1 MAAPVASPSGYVNRS
16 ILKNTIHHQVWLATK
31 RKTLE
36 EEKKHHDTLM
46 GSISVAASFKGFLK
60 QTAKPQERN
69 PFVKAQKNQE
79 HPNKID
85 EKPAGKLSRNR
96 TVLKSGEIK
105 AEKDTVVENSQESE
119 DTSNSPTNSS
129 KKKEIKTSGST
140 TNTVSSACDA
150 NNNLNRIEQRKRGYS
165 LTEDQKEQ
173 LLSLL
178 ATGKLNQNSLVST
191 NNESKSEEPNKQT
204 SKAPED
210 RSIKPPS
217 PSLYAYPQYGQTEAQ
232 IMFNPITPAGRSS
245 SPSVQS
251 DKSESQIPAVPNFV
265 PIAVPIPSVAPVP
278 MPPFWYMSQGG
289 MMPYPQ
295 PAMSPVQYVPV
306 DPSMASNRSVV
317 STVSDLSEVSD
328 VKPRSKNSSSAI
340 PRFQKAENPEPSSEK
355 ERSRRASAPQ
365 SNKGSKLPRPIWQ
378 TPVTKSRATSV
389 ESGSNAVRRRTPISK
404 ESNEPNEEIIPVRAR
419 TPSPS
424 LGRQASSE
432 ATTPPRSQTPPVYW
446 NRDGEDTHIPTNNQL
461 QKRLS
466 TGSVPSW
473 RSSSPSSSP
482 DGRRRSSSSP
492 SRSRPNSPVQRP
504 RSGSSSRP
512 SSPVGSRSNSPV
524 SLLVSKFEQMSQETS
539 DNSPRDRSN
548 SVSSMITK
556 FGSSSLLPEDRI
568 VRGQFKPNIM
578 SATASQPASKT
589 GPFRTSTSRDRAQN
603 HNLNS
608 SRGNPISSREN
619 LISSHDRSRTSEP
632 LDDDI
637 RLVNNNLSDPCEVHR
652 SGSDPG
658 SSENKRER
666 LSGEYRRPLSSSL
679 GNIRKEC
686 ESNDDKYEDSRTRL
700 LETIRKWSSQEN
712 IMPDTSSADLTKYV
726 QERCKTENS
735 LVDDYSTKKEMLDEE
750 ISTKRRGSSGTFSSE
765 RGRSPSS
772 ELKNE
777 LIVKSSNA
785 LDRMS
790 KPLWTKEC
798 LSTEP
803 ARKSSLDSEPVR
815 EKRSPKSRPRDI
827 CVTPER
833 DSSMQYCGIKGP
845 NDFLWSATS
854 ETPKFEIPVDLAI
867 LDSSTPSVSSP
878 LNSVCGFDL
887 THGGRERSILSPTA
901 PLSPGSLKDFKPSN
915 YFTNVT
921 FKCGEME
928 PERDTNCLTKRPSNG
943 GNIVSSDAVS
953 NRRDPQLNY
962 VRRFERKILR
972 STGDV
977 DDEVFFSNS
986 GSGEVQT
993 ITPKDI
999 SSVDGIHKR
1008 SYSETG
1014 RPKKTV
1020 KDKAKDNPRPV
1031 TSSQAKT
1038 LPNRFTSQGSSS
1050 NNVATSDSKNA
1061 RTHSGNDPIARSRHP
1076 SGDAMSVNDRAPAS
1090 TSRNPPSPMTLR
1102 KLLSSPVIHGE
1113 NTSQTR
1119 PSTSKRNSLPTS
1131 PGINLSPNRDPSA
1144 NRPITK
1150 SSSQTNLS
1158 PSQRQVDVHK
1168 SSSQTNLSSRQTV
1181 EGYSSSSSN
1190 KGPALSQKKKD
1201 NGLVGSNNPHFKGD
1215 EIKTN
1220 SSAINAKSGNPSN
1233 PHPSKER
1240 LVAKE
1245 HSNERK
1251 TNSSSPHNQATK
1263 TKRSSASSDTSKNS
1277 DSSIVRY
1284 PYTRRVSTP
1293 VKGSSTIKPPPKAAS
1308 NPASPLYSKQQKG
1321 TFEFFGAPS
1330 ANYPSKSQESVN
1342 TGDRNSNQ
1350 VKSNLSGTR
1359 HNPKQRIPSS
1369 EGSSADSSGV
1379 GSSPMASPS
1388 GSFSK
1393 SSSTFELQS
1402 VPGDSDVFYI
1412 PSAGETFPN
1421 SESTSAKANTK
1432 RFPSSSSTDSG
1443 LNMSDL
1449 DENRKGNG
1457 NGKECNRVRS
1467 PPTSP
1472 TKLSPLHSPC
1482 PTSPKFPTGTSIFYD
1497 PRDQQAALLLS
1508 EKDSSDIQK
1517 EPLNLMNSSSA
1528 SQQNEASNPLKS
1540 SSTKSTEST
1549 NKTVRSDSDKTK
1561 NLKGGAS
1568 KMHDKISLDSN
1579 ERISSLPE
1587 NPKDASAAL
1596 KVATL
1601 AQIVRSTSKERL
1613 ASSTPPPDILGRPS
1627 SKSPPSSSR
1636 VDSKELLGQLVK
1648 KVLNSAAAKQG
1659 SSPKA
1664 SFAEPTSFS
1673 PRDGSKG
1680 KRATQG
1686 KMFFLPEE
1694 TIGVGEKEKANR
1706 QGQNQTIDT
1715 SNSAQRL
1722 SNADKVDKK
1731 KEQRLTGSKDTTPA
1745 RNQEDASAQPVPVA
1759 SNKAPITPSSASK
1772 VENSSLEEQL
1782 VEWKDKDA
1790 LSKIIEMI
1798 HDEFAFDGYL
1808 DDGVE
1813 DVNMAEYVLSLAGMS
1828 EENFKEAITDQ
1839 YSDLYW
1845 DEDLLHEMYEAVT
1858 GGQQS
1863 RRTTLQFSESTVS
1876 DTSPSESVNLS
1887 REESYLSLEPL
1898 YFNSISRSSSERSG
1912 TGVGDVFVSPLGE
1925 ATEFLPIKVIAP
1937 EMQADIHELLTPV
1950 FEDYHGLMGIKL
1962 ASSVEDLSD
1971 KLGTKIMEISQQLM
1985 LERRAKKKSM
1995 NSYNKMADVD
2005 NKRDVKDLASKLV
2018 NEIEESDKKI
2028 IYLKLVQR
2036 QLRNVYAERFGLDT
2050 TLLHAFV
2057 VSYNNSCVTLEPE
2070 LNNSFL
2076 NFSPIWNQ
2084 RSKESNDIVD
2094 ESFIGPSLQSGTKLG
2109 LFSYLFDR
2117 HAMSQAYV
2125 RYFLYTFRYIAK
2137 PQELFAF
2144 IREKC
2149 SASLRTDS
2157 SGQVYNHQLQ
2167 IRYRALDLLSEWI
2180 DGYYQFDFKTNPN
2193 LIKELLRF
2201 VKDELILVDRSE
2213 RGHYLM
2219 ELIAEKQKQDWN
2231 NNSLTEEYTDFVA
2244 VLQLE
2249 DPPGLGPME
2258 GKKDSLKKPLSSRKA
2273 KSPVQCFRRATPEK
2287 ETTYKATLYLKALSV
2302 LDHSSRILAEQLTL
2316 IQQDLFFRV
2325 HPIDFLNSRAHG
2337 IGVGRSQS
2345 PSRER
2350 DNIFGFSTG
2359 SRRISELPGSDQGPL
2374 PWEHNLYVS
2383 DPSSEG
2389 ALEDLLE
2396 HAQDVSLWVAV
2407 EICSAS
2413 SIKAQLALITKFVN
2427 AARYC
2432 CEIRNYS
2439 TCIQIIDALEMFVVK
2454 HLPVWKQ
2461 VPTKTSEVLEEL
2473 KAVKVLLKT
2482 DSSWLMK
2489 SESSRDKPTIP
2500 CFLLFIIHVQQQE
2513 LGGFTLPSDMYKWTK
2528 MRSVARLV
2536 DQLRLFKQMRYAF
2549 QTDEE
2554 MKARLKQRI
2563 LECKNENLH
2572 ALASENASNFH
2583 VSSSHG
2589 SRKFHDA
2596 FKKMKATFGGH
2607 TTS

>member
-1 MAAPVASPSGYVNRS
+1 M
-16 ILKNTIHHQVWLATK
+16 
-31 RKTLE
+31 
-36 EEKKHHDTLM
+36 
-46 GSISVAASFKGFLK
+46 
-60 QTAKPQERN
+60 
-69 PFVKAQKNQE
+69 
-79 HPNKID
+79 
-85 EKPAGKLSRNR
+85 SRNR

-105 AEKDTVVENSQESE
+105 AEKDTVVENSQELE

-129 KKKEIKTSGST
+129 KKKEIQTSGST
-140 TNTVSSACDA
+140 THTFASACDA
-150 NNNLNRIEQRKRGYS
+150 NNNLNRIEHRKRGYS

-204 SKAPED
+204 SKAAED
-210 RSIKPPS
+210 RSMKPPS

-232 IMFNPITPAGRSS
+232 IMFNPITPAGRSA
-245 SPSVQS
+245 SPNVHS
-251 DKSESQIPAVPNFV
+251 DKSESQIPVVPNFV

-278 MPPFWYMSQGG
+278 MPPVWYMSQGG
-289 MMPYPQ
+289 MMPYPH
-295 PAMSPVQYVPV
+295 PSMSPVQYVPV

-317 STVSDLSEVSD
+317 STVSDLGEVSD
-328 VKPRSKNSSSAI
+328 VEPRSKNSSSAI
-340 PRFQKAENPEPSSEK
+340 PRFHKAENPGPSSEK

-365 SNKGSKLPRPIWQ
+365 SNKGSKLPRPIWK

-389 ESGSNAVRRRTPISK
+389 ESSSNAVRRRTPISK
-404 ESNEPNEEIIPVRAR
+404 GSNESNEEIMPVRAR
-419 TPSPS
+419 TPSSS

-432 ATTPPRSQTPPVYW
+432 ATTTPRSQTPPVYW
-446 NRDGEDTHIPTNNQL
+446 NRDREDTHIATNNQL

-466 TGSVPSW
+466 TGSVPSG
-473 RSSSPSSSP
+473 RPSSPSSLA
-482 DGRRRSSSSP
+482 DGRLRSSSSP

-504 RSGSSSRP
+504 RSSSSRP
-512 SSPVGSRSNSPV
+512 SSPVGSRSDSPV

-556 FGSSSLLPEDRI
+556 FGSSSLVPEDRI
-568 VRGQFKPNIM
+568 VKGHFKPNM
-578 SATASQPASKT
+578 SATPPQPASKT
-589 GPFRTSTSRDRAQN
+589 GPFRTSTTRDRVQN
-603 HNLNS
+603 HNLDS
-608 SRGNPISSREN
+608 LGGNPISSRES
-619 LISSHDRSRTSEP
+619 LISSHDRSRTSES

-658 SSENKRER
+658 SSKNKSER

-679 GNIRKEC
+679 GNIHKEC
-686 ESNDDKYEDSRTRL
+686 ESNDDKYQDSRTRL

-726 QERCKTENS
+726 QERCKTGNS
-735 LVDDYSTKKEMLDEE
+735 LVDDYPTKKEMLDEE
-750 ISTKRRGSSGTFSSE
+750 ISTKRRGSSGTFSSG

-827 CVTPER
+827 CVTSER

-845 NDFLWSATS
+845 KDFLWSATS

-887 THGGRERSILSPTA
+887 TYGEREGSILSPTA

-921 FKCGEME
+921 FKCGKME

-943 GNIVSSDAVS
+943 GNIVSSDTVS

-986 GSGEVQT
+986 GSSEVQT

-1008 SYSETG
+1008 SYSESG
-1014 RPKKTV
+1014 NPKKTV

-1038 LPNRFTSQGSSS
+1038 SPNRFTSQGSS
-1050 NNVATSDSKNA
+1050 NNVATSDSKNT
-1061 RTHSGNDPIARSRHP
+1061 RTHSGNDPITRSRHP
-1076 SGDAMSVNDRAPAS
+1076 SGDAMSVNDRASAS
-1090 TSRNPPSPMTLR
+1090 TSRNPPSPVTLR

-1119 PSTSKRNSLPTS
+1119 PSTSKQISLPTS

-1168 SSSQTNLSSRQTV
+1168 SSSQTSLSSRQTV

-1201 NGLVGSNNPHFKGD
+1201 NGLMGSNNPHFKRD

-1245 HSNERK
+1245 HSDERK

-1263 TKRSSASSDTSKNS
+1263 TKRSSASSDTSKTS

-1284 PYTRRVSTP
+1284 PYTRRGSTP

-1342 TGDRNSNQ
+1342 TGDPNSNQ
-1350 VKSNLSGTR
+1350 VKYNLSGAR

-1402 VPGDSDVFYI
+1402 VPGDFDVFSI
-1412 PSAGETFPN
+1412 TSAGGTFPN

-1472 TKLSPLHSPC
+1472 TTLSPLHSPC
-1482 PTSPKFPTGTSIFYD
+1482 LTSPKFLTGTSIFYD

-1517 EPLNLMNSSSA
+1517 EPLNLMNSYSA

-1540 SSTKSTEST
+1540 SSAKSTEST

-1664 SFAEPTSFS
+1664 SFAEPASSS
-1673 PRDGSKG
+1673 PKDSS

-1706 QGQNQTIDT
+1706 QGQNQTIDA
-1715 SNSAQRL
+1715 SKSAQRL

-1745 RNQEDASAQPVPVA
+1745 RNQEDASTQPVLVA
-1759 SNKAPITPSSASK
+1759 SNKAPITPSGASK
-1772 VENSSLEEQL
+1772 VENSSLE
-1782 VEWKDKDA
+1782 V
-1790 LSKIIEMI
+1790 
-1798 HDEFAFDGYL
+1798 
-1808 DDGVE
+1808 
-1813 DVNMAEYVLSLAGMS
+1813 
-1828 EENFKEAITDQ
+1828 
-1839 YSDLYW
+1839 
-1845 DEDLLHEMYEAVT
+1845 
-1858 GGQQS
+1858 
-1863 RRTTLQFSESTVS
+1863 
-1876 DTSPSESVNLS
+1876 
-1887 REESYLSLEPL
+1887 
-1898 YFNSISRSSSERSG
+1898 
-1912 TGVGDVFVSPLGE
+1912 
-1925 ATEFLPIKVIAP
+1925 
-1937 EMQADIHELLTPV
+1937 
-1950 FEDYHGLMGIKL
+1950 
-1962 ASSVEDLSD
+1962 
-1971 KLGTKIMEISQQLM
+1971 
-1985 LERRAKKKSM
+1985 
-1995 NSYNKMADVD
+1995 
-2005 NKRDVKDLASKLV
+2005 
-2018 NEIEESDKKI
+2018 
-2028 IYLKLVQR
+2028 
-2036 QLRNVYAERFGLDT
+2036 
-2050 TLLHAFV
+2050 
-2057 VSYNNSCVTLEPE
+2057 
-2070 LNNSFL
+2070 
-2076 NFSPIWNQ
+2076 
-2084 RSKESNDIVD
+2084 
-2094 ESFIGPSLQSGTKLG
+2094 
-2109 LFSYLFDR
+2109 
-2117 HAMSQAYV
+2117 
-2125 RYFLYTFRYIAK
+2125 
-2137 PQELFAF
+2137 
-2144 IREKC
+2144 
-2149 SASLRTDS
+2149 
-2157 SGQVYNHQLQ
+2157 
-2167 IRYRALDLLSEWI
+2167 
-2180 DGYYQFDFKTNPN
+2180 
-2193 LIKELLRF
+2193 
-2201 VKDELILVDRSE
+2201 
-2213 RGHYLM
+2213 
-2219 ELIAEKQKQDWN
+2219 
-2231 NNSLTEEYTDFVA
+2231 
-2244 VLQLE
+2244 
-2249 DPPGLGPME
+2249 
-2258 GKKDSLKKPLSSRKA
+2258 
-2273 KSPVQCFRRATPEK
+2273 
-2287 ETTYKATLYLKALSV
+2287 
-2302 LDHSSRILAEQLTL
+2302 
-2316 IQQDLFFRV
+2316 
-2325 HPIDFLNSRAHG
+2325 
-2337 IGVGRSQS
+2337 SQS
-2345 PSRER
+2345 FFSIFTPNVQDSR
-2350 DNIFGFSTG
+2350 
-2359 SRRISELPGSDQGPL
+2359 
-2374 PWEHNLYVS
+2374 
-2383 DPSSEG
+2383 
-2389 ALEDLLE
+2389 
-2396 HAQDVSLWVAV
+2396 
-2407 EICSAS
+2407 
-2413 SIKAQLALITKFVN
+2413 
-2427 AARYC
+2427 
-2432 CEIRNYS
+2432 
-2439 TCIQIIDALEMFVVK
+2439 
-2454 HLPVWKQ
+2454 
-2461 VPTKTSEVLEEL
+2461 
-2473 KAVKVLLKT
+2473 
-2482 DSSWLMK
+2482 
-2489 SESSRDKPTIP
+2489 
-2500 CFLLFIIHVQQQE
+2500 
-2513 LGGFTLPSDMYKWTK
+2513 
-2528 MRSVARLV
+2528 
-2536 DQLRLFKQMRYAF
+2536 
-2549 QTDEE
+2549 
-2554 MKARLKQRI
+2554 
-2563 LECKNENLH
+2563 
-2572 ALASENASNFH
+2572 
-2583 VSSSHG
+2583 
-2589 SRKFHDA
+2589 
-2596 FKKMKATFGGH
+2596 
-2607 TTS
+2607 